1 MFRIFA
7 AILITAII
15 ILLAIMLVDL
25 ADTNWSVF
33 GQGLVNTTVTPSGTP
48 SVNVPQPIAT
58 TQDLNSQFN
67 TFVTG
72 LTGTVAAAGGGIGA
86 LWAKF
91 RGKAKRIDNALR
103 AQDFD
108 TKDLFD
114 LINALMVAGKE
125 NPTITWGE
133 VVSKKAYPDRK
144 LNDQTIH
151 QAWGEQFEE
160 YNEWFTKRY
169 VENPE

>member
-1 MFRIFA
+1 MFRILA
-7 AILITAII
+7 AVLIAAII
-15 ILLAIMLVDL
+15 IILAIMLFDL
-25 ADTNWSVF
+25 ADTNWSAF
-33 GQGLVNTTVTPSGTP
+33 GQGLVNTTITPAGTP
-48 SVNVPQPIAT
+48 AVNVPQPIAT

-114 LINALMVAGKE
+114 LMNSMIIYGKE
-125 NPTITWGE
+125 DPSISWGAMLI
-133 VVSKKAYPDRK
+133 KKAYPDRK
-144 LNDQTIH
+144 TNDVTII
-151 QAWGEQFEE
+151 QAWDKQFEE